1 MERDGH
7 EAMTALVVITN
18 RASYPRAKSLIAAL
32 DCRVALMDPELDI
45 ETELGE
51 RVVSRIQS
59 RYYGG
64 LRSMVATAGHLME
77 DIGSLIESVDPTA
90 VICVG
95 DRHEVLAVAA
105 AARMMN
111 RPVVHLLAGERS
123 GSVDDS
129 IRFAVSALADL
140 LLAPHLQAQQEL
152 LRRGYKNV
160 RITGCPSIDLCSEY
174 SDIAGIARY
183 GHGIA
188 GPEFYL
194 SCLHPD
200 TTLTAFD
207 NVLAMQRLCDRMK
220 PYSVVWVRPTQ
231 HDAYGRQMDK
241 VLMQHAQD
249 GWQLVRHIPHNLML
263 SAVDKCIAMIGNSS
277 MMYREA
283 AYMGVPC
290 IAIGGRQHGRV
301 VTQNIVA
308 DLPKER
314 GRVAS
319 DPIWVRGGG
328 KAAAREIRE
337 RYMK

>member
-1 MERDGH
+1 MKNV
-7 EAMTALVVITN
+7 LVVITN

-32 DCRVALMDPELDI
+32 DCHVALMDPELDI
-45 ETELGE
+45 EMELGE

-59 RYYGG
+59 RFYGG

-77 DIGSLIESVDPTA
+77 DIGSLIESVDPRA

-140 LLAPHLQAQQEL
+140 LLAPHLHAQKEL
-152 LRRGYKNV
+152 LSRGYKNV
-160 RITGCPSIDLCSEY
+160 RITGCPSIDLCDAELP
-174 SDIAGIARY
+174 DISGLSGY
-183 GHGIA
+183 GHGAEID
-188 GPEFYL
+188 GPFYL
-194 SCLHPD
+194 ACLHPD
-200 TTLTAFD
+200 TTITAFD
-207 NVLAMQRLCDRMK
+207 NVSAMLRLCDRMK

-231 HDAYGRQMDK
+231 HDAYGREMDK
-241 VLMQHAQD
+241 VLLQHAQD

-263 SAVDKCIAMIGNSS
+263 SVIDKCIAMIGNSS

-290 IAIGGRQHGRV
+290 VAIGHRQHGRV

-314 GRVAS
+314 GRVTS
-319 DPIWVRGGG
+319 DPIWVSGGG
-328 KAAAREIRE
+328 KAAAREICE
-337 RYMK
+337 RYMV